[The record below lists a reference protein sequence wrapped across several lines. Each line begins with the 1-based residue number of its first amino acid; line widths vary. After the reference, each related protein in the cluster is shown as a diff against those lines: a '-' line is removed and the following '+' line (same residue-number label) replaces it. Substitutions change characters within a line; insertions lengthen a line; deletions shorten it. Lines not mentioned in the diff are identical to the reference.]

1 MTKKAAKKPK
11 MEKVKKKSK
20 DEQIKVFGRE
30 KYDVA
35 YKFAGELVGKFP
47 ELIKSVVL
55 FGSVY
60 KQKDA
65 STSDIDIMVI
75 IDDCSI
81 KLTNM
86 FVNWFNLEV
95 ANLIK
100 TIDTRLHV
108 NSVPLT
114 VFWENI
120 KAGEPIAINVLR
132 YGVPLIDMGY
142 FEPLQ
147 FLLKKGRIKPT
158 YEAISNAITRAPW
171 HEMRADS
178 KVLNAVIDL
187 HWVMVDSAQAAL
199 MKHDIVPPSKEDIP
213 TMLMKTFVKKR
224 KLQKSYVNDFIELYN
239 VAKMIEHGRIGEI
252 SGASYDKYKK
262 MSRKFYNKMKK
273 FSGV

>member
-11 MEKVKKKSK
+11 MEKMKKKSK
-20 DEQIKVFGRE
+20 QEHIKIVGRE

-35 YKFAGELVGKFP
+35 YKFAGEIFKKFP

-60 KQKDA
+60 KQKDGPA
-65 STSDIDIMVI
+65 SDIDIMVI

-81 KLTNM
+81 RITNM
-86 FVNWFNLEV
+86 FVNWFNLEI
-95 ANLIK
+95 ANMIK
-100 TIDTRLHV
+100 LIDTRLHV
-108 NSVPLT
+108 NSVPLS
-114 VFWENI
+114 VFWENV
-120 KAGEPIAINVLR
+120 KSGEPIAINVLR
-132 YGVPLIDMGY
+132 YGVPLIDTGY

-178 KVLNAVIDL
+178 KVLNAIMDL

-213 TMLMKTFVKKR
+213 KMLMKVFVNKR
-224 KLQKSYVNDFIELYN
+224 KMKKSYVNDFIEMYN
-239 VAKMIEHGRIGEI
+239 VAKMIEHGKIGEI
-252 SGASYDKYKK
+252 AGVKYDKYKK
-262 MSRKFYNKMKK
+262 MSKKFYKKMKK
-273 FSGV
+273 FSGI